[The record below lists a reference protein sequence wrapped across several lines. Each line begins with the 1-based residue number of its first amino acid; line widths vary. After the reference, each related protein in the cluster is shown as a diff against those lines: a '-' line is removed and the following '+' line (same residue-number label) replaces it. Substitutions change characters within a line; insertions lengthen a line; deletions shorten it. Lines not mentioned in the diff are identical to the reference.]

1 MDRSAVKVLLQEN
14 EYVETLWADPVAP
27 DLYRLENSPFWAYGV
42 SYRDVVEAHPDRDG
56 MLRMTRVIEKA
67 GHRTIRIIF
76 EPDAVAS
83 SRAKQVLDA
92 VNTLGATYEGMS
104 PRYIAIDIPPE
115 ADLLAVGRYL
125 TEQQVQWEHADPRYS
140 DLYPG

>member
-1 MDRSAVKVLLQEN
+1 
-14 EYVETLWADPVAP
+14 
-27 DLYRLENSPFWAYGV
+27 
-42 SYRDVVEAHPDRDG
+42 
-56 MLRMTRVIEKA
+56 MLDT
-67 GHRTIRIIF
+67 
-76 EPDAVAS
+76 
-83 SRAKQVLDA
+83 